1 MNHRDDTIVSAHVP
15 PIGSVAPPAINRIQ
29 QNVLAASE
37 RRLLN
42 WICPRLPSWVMPDLL
57 TFAGVVG
64 AIVIFAGYA
73 MSGWNEAWLWL
84 SIAGY
89 VVQWFGDSLD
99 GSIARFRKI
108 ERPNFGYFIDH
119 SCDGLTLLLILGGI
133 GLSPWVRADVALFTL
148 AGYLLL
154 SIHAFLSTH
163 VMGEFKL
170 SYLSAGPTELRFVL
184 IGMTLLM
191 MAVPYDA
198 GTIGAFSG
206 FDLFVG
212 AVGIIFAVLFVGQ
225 TLIIAKRLAA
235 LGK

>member
-1 MNHRDDTIVSAHVP
+1 MLPAQSTT
-15 PIGSVAPPAINRIQ
+15 PPAINRIQ

-42 WICPRLPSWVMPDLL
+42 WICARLPGWVTPDLL
-57 TFAGVVG
+57 TLTGVIG
-64 AIVIFAGYA
+64 ALAIFAGYA
-73 MSGWNEAWLWL
+73 LSGWDIAWLWL
-84 SIAGY
+84 SIGGY
-89 VVQWFGDSLD
+89 AVQWFGDSLD
-99 GSIARFRKI
+99 GSLARFRKI

-191 MAVPYDA
+191 MALPYRV
-198 GTIGAFSG
+198 GEFGGFSG

-212 AVGIIFAVLFVGQ
+212 AVGIVFVVLFILQ
-225 TLIIAKRLAA
+225 TLVTARKLAA